1 MTVHPVSVLE
11 KLNSKDDWESVKKS
25 LSVGVTF
32 GDKDRLIIEERVE
45 NILNLDDAKVFFTPG
60 IHVESEC
67 DFVDIDGGV
76 SRPDRIVRINGTW
89 HIIDYKTS
97 EAEKNK
103 HIKQV
108 ERYVKTLEEI
118 EEGAVMG
125 WLLYTE
131 PIHLV
136 SVK

>member
-1 MTVHPVSVLE
+1 MHKVLE

-25 LSVGVTF
+25 LSVGVIF

-45 NILNLDDAKVFFTPG
+45 NILNLDGAQVFFTPG

-76 SRPDRIVRINGTW
+76 SRPDRIVRIEGIW
-89 HIIDYKTS
+89 HIIDYKTT

-108 ERYVKTLEEI
+108 ERYVNTLKEI
-118 EEGAVMG
+118 EGGIVKG